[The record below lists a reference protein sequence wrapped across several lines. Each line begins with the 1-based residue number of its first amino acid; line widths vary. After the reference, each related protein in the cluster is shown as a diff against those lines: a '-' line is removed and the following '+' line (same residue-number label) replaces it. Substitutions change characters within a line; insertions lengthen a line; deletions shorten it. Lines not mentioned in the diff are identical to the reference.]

1 MPDGREV
8 LVHMCQVAVGR
19 AGDVLRS
26 TLGSCVGI
34 GFLWREKGL
43 YGLAHCLLP
52 EAPGPRQGIGAK
64 YVTDAVPSLMAL
76 MRIRE
81 PDVPQIEAVIAG
93 GACMVQHRQV
103 PRHGMIGEQN
113 AEVAQRLVAAT
124 GIRVIHVDVGGL
136 AGRQLHIDCSQHR
149 YLVKTIARSL

>member
-1 MPDGREV
+1 
-8 LVHMCQVAVGR
+8 MCQVAVGR
-19 AGDVLRS
+19 TGDLLRT

-34 GFLWREKGL
+34 GFLWREKGI

-52 EAPGPRQGIGAK
+52 ESPTSHQSISAK
-64 YVTDAVPSLMAL
+64 YVTDAVPSLLAL

-81 PDVPQIEAVIAG
+81 PDRPQIEAVIAG
-93 GACMVQHRQV
+93 GACMVQHKQP

-113 AEVAQRLVAAT
+113 AEVAQRLVAAA

-136 AGRQLHIDCSQHR
+136 SGRQLHIDCAQHR
-149 YLVKTIARSL
+149 YLVKTIARSH